1 MCINFYHTS
10 TNGTNFSDDDAD
22 LYRNIRYIGDFV
34 LWEQECF
41 VTHKLL
47 KTMLSAKTIQG
58 AQDNIARFHTFFI
71 GKKVITVETV
81 EWRVYHR

>member
-34 LWEQECF
+34 SWEQECF

-47 KTMLSAKTIQG
+47 KPCFQQKLFKELKTTLPDVTLSLL
-58 AQDNIARFHTFFI
+58 
-71 GKKVITVETV
+71 GKK
-81 EWRVYHR
+81 WSQ